1 MKAILSHLIESLR
14 EELKEYGEM
23 LALLDQHELRANPQP
38 SPDLPQYAAT
48 LRAQSE
54 TVAVARCEREQ
65 RQRQLVRHLG
75 LPEATTFAELLPH
88 LPADYRPLLQALAQD
103 NHESLDRVRQ
113 YARQNQLL
121 FNRMVELMQ
130 CFLGSGFPD
139 SQPARHPEI
148 REEIRIHNRPALAPQ
163 SAPLPEATAEPARA
177 EA

>member
-1 MKAILSHLIESLR
+1 MKEILTRLIESLR

-23 LALLDQHELRANPQP
+23 LALLDRHEHRAGPQP

-54 TVAVARCEREQ
+54 TVAGARREREQ
-65 RQRQLVRHLG
+65 RQRKVVHQLG
-75 LPEATTFAELLPH
+75 LPEDTPFVELLPH
-88 LPADYRPLLQALAQD
+88 LPADYRPLLEALAQD
-103 NHESLDRVRQ
+103 NHESLVRVRQ

-130 CFLGSGFPD
+130 GFLGSGFPED
-139 SQPARHPEI
+139 QPVHQPDVCQEIPFLHQPARAH
-148 REEIRIHNRPALAPQ
+148 Q